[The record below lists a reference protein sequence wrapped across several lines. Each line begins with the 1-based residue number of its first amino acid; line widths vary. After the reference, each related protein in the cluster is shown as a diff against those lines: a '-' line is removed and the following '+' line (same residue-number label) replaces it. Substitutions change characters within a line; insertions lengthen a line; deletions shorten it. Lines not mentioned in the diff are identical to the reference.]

1 MMSRRVKDNITL
13 GLVWLS
19 AFLTVGILAWILIY
33 VVINGIGHINMEFL
47 TTVPDGEEGGI
58 FPMIV
63 NTIYMIVVSLAVSTP
78 IGVLAA
84 IYLNEY
90 AKPGRALRLIRF
102 ATESLAGIPSIV
114 FGLFGMIFF
123 VIYLK
128 FGWSIL
134 AGSLT
139 LSIMVL
145 PTIVRTTEEA
155 LKSVPDAYRE
165 GSLGL
170 GATKLRTVWKA
181 VLPSA
186 IPGILTAIILSVGRV
201 VGETAAVFLTA
212 GMVPRVAESMFQ
224 SGRTLSVHMY
234 LLAKEGISFELAYA
248 TATILILLVLIV
260 NFSANR
266 LGKRLS
272 KTKL

>member
-1 MMSRRVKDNITL
+1 MSRKTKDGLIL

-19 AFLTVGILAWILIY
+19 AAITVGVLAWILIY
-33 VVINGIGHINMEFL
+33 VVSNGIGEISFEFL
-47 TTVPDGEEGGI
+47 TSASNGEEGGI

-63 NTIYMIVVSLAVSTP
+63 NTVYMIAVSLLISTP

-90 AKPGRALRLIRF
+90 ARPGRMLKLIRF

-123 VIYLK
+123 VVYLK
-128 FGWSIL
+128 FSWSIL

-155 LKSVPDAYRE
+155 LKAVPNALRE

-170 GATKLRTVWKA
+170 GATKLRTVWKT
-181 VLPSA
+181 VLPNA
-186 IPGILTAIILSVGRV
+186 LPGIITAVILSVGRV

-212 GMVPRVAESMFQ
+212 GMVPRVAESMMQ

-234 LLAKEGISFELAYA
+234 LLAKEGISFEKAYA
-248 TATILILLVLIV
+248 TATVLIV
-260 NFSANR
+260 LVFIINFSANY
-266 LGKRLS
+266 LGK
-272 KTKL
+272 KLNRN

>member
-1 MMSRRVKDNITL
+1 MSRVWKDKL
-13 GLVWLS
+13 VLSLVWIS
-19 AFLTVGILAWILIY
+19 AGLTVGILAWILIY
-33 VVINGIGHINMEFL
+33 VIANGAPHINIEFL
-47 TTVPDGEEGGI
+47 TAASNGEEGGI
-58 FPMIV
+58 LPMIV
-63 NTIYMIVVSLAVSTP
+63 NTLFMIGLSLAIATP
-78 IGVLAA
+78 ISVLAA
-84 IYLNEY
+84 VYLNEY
-90 AKPGRALRLIRF
+90 AQKGKVLKLIRF

-128 FGWSIL
+128 LGWSIV

-155 LKSVPDAYRE
+155 LKAVPMSLRE

-186 IPGILTAIILSVGRV
+186 VPGILTAIILSVGRV

-212 GMVPRVAESMFQ
+212 GMVPRIAETMMQ
-224 SGRTLSVHMY
+224 SGRTLAVHMY
-234 LLAKEGISFELAYA
+234 LLAKEGISFDLAYA
-248 TATILILLVLIV
+248 TATVLIILV
-260 NFSANR
+260 SIINFSANYI
-266 LGKRLS
+266 GKKLNKS
-272 KTKL
+272 KL